1 MRAIDII
8 EKKRDGGEL
17 TKEEIE
23 FFIHGFVKDEIPDY
37 QVSAWAMAVL
47 FQGMTT
53 RETADLTMIMAQT
66 GEVLDLSEINALTV
80 DKHSTGGVGDKTSLV
95 IGPLVAACGLAVGK
109 MSGHG
114 LGFTGGTLDKLE
126 SIPGFRTDL
135 STREFLHQLE
145 SIGLVISGQSA
156 DLAPADGKF
165 YSLRDVTGTIPSI
178 PLIASSI
185 MSKKIA
191 AGAQAIVLDVKV
203 GKGAF
208 IEDLDT
214 AGELAKLMVS
224 IGEHSGRRVKALLA
238 DMNQPLGFAV
248 GNNLEL
254 IEAINTLHG
263 RGPADFLEHCLE
275 VSVQMLALTGIISS
289 EKEGRRQIQE
299 KLDDGSAWGRFVEM
313 VEAQGGDIRYIEK
326 PERLASAPLVD
337 VVKAKRSGYIS
348 GIDAR
353 KIGETAVLLGA
364 GRAKK
369 GDLVDHTVGVEITRK
384 VGDMIQK
391 GEDLFTIHAQTEQS
405 LIEARQRMLNA
416 ICWSDDPVEPLPLF
430 YGVIPE

>member
-66 GEVLDLSEINALTV
+66 GEVLDLSEVDALTV

-135 STREFLHQLE
+135 TTREFLHQLE

-156 DLAPADGKF
+156 DLAPADGKL
-165 YSLRDVTGTIPSI
+165 YELRDVTGTIPSI

-191 AGAQAIVLDVKV
+191 AGARAIVLDVKV

-208 IEDLDT
+208 IEDLNT
-214 AGELAKLMVS
+214 ARELAELMVS

-254 IEAINTLHG
+254 KEAINTLQG

-289 EKEGRRQIQE
+289 EREGRRQIQE

-313 VEAQGGDIRYIEK
+313 VKAQGGDISYIEQ
-326 PERLASAPLVD
+326 PERLAGAQLID
-337 VVKAKRSGYIS
+337 VVKAKQSGYIS

-353 KIGETAVLLGA
+353 KVGETAVLLGA

-369 GDLVDHTVGVEITRK
+369 GDLVDHTVGVEISRK
-384 VGDMIQK
+384 VGDRIQE
-391 GEDLFTIHAQTEQS
+391 GEDLFTIHARAEQL

-430 YGVIPE
+430 YDVIPA